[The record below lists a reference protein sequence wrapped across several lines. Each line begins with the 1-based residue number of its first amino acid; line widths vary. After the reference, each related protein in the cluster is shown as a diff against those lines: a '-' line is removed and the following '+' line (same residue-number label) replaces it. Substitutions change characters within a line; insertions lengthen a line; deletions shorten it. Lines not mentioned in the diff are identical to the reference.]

1 MLNSGGDFDY
11 ITGMQLTG
19 RLAPFLVVATTAGD
33 KQNLPAAFIGVV
45 DVPIVAAAWLESYVA
60 DDNLVERKHVKIA
73 LAYEIFCISIVFR
86 AVGNMVKNFSSVIVI
101 APLKIRIASCQ
112 ASF

>member
-45 DVPIVAAAWLESYVA
+45 DVLIVAAAWLESYVA

-86 AVGNMVKNFSSVIVI
+86 ACWEYGENFSSVIVI